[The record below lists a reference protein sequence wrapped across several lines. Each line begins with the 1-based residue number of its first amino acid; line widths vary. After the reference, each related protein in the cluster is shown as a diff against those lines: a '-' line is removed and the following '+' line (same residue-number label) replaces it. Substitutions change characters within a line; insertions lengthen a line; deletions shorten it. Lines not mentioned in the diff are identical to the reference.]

1 MAGGTF
7 KLNQP
12 KVRPG
17 VYVNVLNGRQPNSNE
32 TFEGIGML
40 PFVGYDYG
48 PRDTWIHLTAESP
61 DAAKA
66 LFGRSVYDDNSFM
79 RMIAMMLQ
87 NATEV
92 YVMIC
97 NTGTKASAS
106 ILTDK
111 VTITAK
117 YPGTRGN
124 RIQVV
129 SVANA
134 VAGFDISIYM
144 DGSEV
149 ERFEKV
155 TTWEAIESEYI
166 DIAVTDN
173 QAVAA
178 FASASLTTGSDNNTT
193 STFPGFLDKAE
204 KIRFNCMAVPIT
216 DAASI
221 TAAISKIRY
230 IRNSI
235 GWKCTA
241 VVANTAADSEG
252 IYNLTNGIVYDGTNV
267 EAAIATAWL
276 AGAVAAADYTTSLTY
291 KVVNNASAV
300 YGEKTNEASAVAI
313 QAGEIFFSVDELGNV
328 IVEYDRNSKIT
339 FAAEDPVDIYK
350 GRPLRVYDT
359 LANEL
364 LVTFRPGTYDNSTT
378 GWAVMEGLGR
388 AILQAYQADGAI
400 QNVDLE
406 ADFRIDQEMSSGE
419 SVYINIGVQPVDSA
433 EKYYFTV
440 VSK

>member
-1 MAGGTF
+1 MAGGIF
-7 KLNQP
+7 KISQP

-17 VYVNVLNGRQPNSNE
+17 VYVNVVNGKQPEVNE
-32 TFEGIGML
+32 TFEGIGMIPL
-40 PFVGYDYG
+40 VGYDYG
-48 PRDTWIHLTAESP
+48 PRDTWIHLKADSP
-61 DAAKA
+61 DEAKA
-66 LFGRSVYDDNSFM
+66 LFGRSIYDDNTFM
-79 RMIAMMLQ
+79 RMIAMMFQ

-97 NTGTKASAS
+97 NGGTKASVQV
-106 ILTDK
+106 LTDK

-117 YPGTRGN
+117 YKGTRGN
-124 RIQVV
+124 RLQVV

-134 VAGFDISIYM
+134 VSGFDISVYM

-155 TTWEAIESEYI
+155 TAWTAIDSEYV

-178 FASASLTTGSDNNTT
+178 FASASLTSGADDNTN
-193 STFPGFLDKAE
+193 STFSGFLDKAE
-204 KIRFNCMAVPIT
+204 KIRFNCMAVPLT
-216 DAASI
+216 DSTSI

-230 IRNSI
+230 IRDNI

-241 VVANTAADSEG
+241 VVANTAANYEG
-252 IYNLTNGIVYDGTNV
+252 VYNLTNGIVYDGENV
-267 EAAIATAWL
+267 AAANATAWL
-276 AGAVAAADYTTSLTY
+276 AGAIAAADYTTSLTY
-291 KVVNNASAV
+291 KVVNGASAV
-300 YGEKTNEASAVAI
+300 YGEKTNEASITAI
-313 QAGEIFFSVDELGNV
+313 AAGEIFFSVDEMGDV
-328 IVEYDRNSKIT
+328 IVEYDRNSKTT
-339 FAAEDPVDIYK
+339 FSADDPVDIYK

-364 LVTFRPGTYDNSTT
+364 LTTFRPGTYNNTT
-378 GWAVMEGLGR
+378 EGWAVMEGLGR

-406 ADFRIDQEMSSGE
+406 TDFIIDQIMSSGE
-419 SVYINIGVQPVDSA
+419 SVYINVAVQPIDSA